1 MKISFVVNRI
11 NLVKPIRITNENVFD
26 ADLRK
31 IRTIPITG
39 LNERFIKFQITMQ
52 LTIKHERKCLTKT
65 YILLLSQLKERLENQ
80 SIETLEFDFF
90 RSVTENFKLCKED
103 ELKKVKLGKKHLET
117 FKLTQSLMN
126 SGKERMNRIY
136 EDIKNNQIKEQLY
149 TKRYQPPEKSPEE
162 QNEKLIE
169 SDAAEEIEEWD
180 L

>member
-26 ADLRK
+26 ADLRR

-65 YILLLSQLKERLENQ
+65 YILLLSQLKERIENQ

-90 RSVTENFKLCKED
+90 RSVTENFKLCKEE
-103 ELKKVKLGKKHLET
+103 ELKKLKLRKKHLET
-117 FKLTQSLMN
+117 FKLTNSLMN
-126 SGKERMNRIY
+126 SSRERMNRIY
-136 EDIKNNQIKEQLY
+136 DNIKNNQIKEQLY
-149 TKRYQPPEKSPEE
+149 MKRYQSPEK

-169 SDAAEEIEEWD
+169 SDADEEIEEWD